1 MGGGLQGGGSWHG
14 RAALSHVRIVL
25 FDTSMTLLNGTQ
37 YFRVAFECHM
47 QGQQCVTT
55 IAVKA
60 DPTTPLD
67 PVPDAPD
74 FATDMDNWL
83 GALYANMVT
92 IDGAL
97 DNISVTEL
105 RAGELP
111 GGQQYVKSVNRA
123 GARDNSG
130 DQLPEAMVSWHPA
143 HTGVASRSARGGW
156 YGLPATRRLNLDSSG
171 VFDLGTT
178 YGTSAAAF
186 SAALLD
192 GDDFGPVGLSG
203 HYSYVIWSRTLSKR
217 GVSPHAFDV
226 VSIGAPTTPHWLR
239 SRFD

>member
-1 MGGGLQGGGSWHG
+1 M
-14 RAALSHVRIVL
+14 ALLS
-25 FDTSMTLLNGTQ
+25 GTQ
-37 YFRVAFECHM
+37 YFRVAFEAHM
-47 QGQQCVTT
+47 QGQNEVTT

-67 PVPDAPD
+67 DVPDAPD
-74 FATDMDNWL
+74 VATDMDNWL

-97 DNISVTEL
+97 DSITVTEL
-105 RAGELP
+105 RAGETP
-111 GGQQYVKSVNRA
+111 GGQKYTKSVNRA

-130 DQLPEAMVSWHPA
+130 DQLPDGMVSWHPA

-156 YGLPATRRLNLDSSG
+156 YGLSAVRRLNLASTG
-171 VFDLGTT
+171 VWDLGTT

-186 SAALLD
+186 SAALLA
-192 GDDFGPVGLSG
+192 GDDFGPIGLAG

-226 VSIGAPTTPHWLR
+226 LSIGAPTDVHWLR
-239 SRFD
+239 SRNA